1 MSKFVSSLITSL
13 VFVCVASTAQA
24 NIVLAST
31 LISVIEVAPGDTC
44 MGASKRVR
52 HPLTYEQ
59 CLDMFEAAGREP
71 LAKIENGRLVSVH
84 WQLYP
89 RDTIFIHRVAGVVK
103 ATLLPYKK
111 EQGK

>member
-1 MSKFVSSLITSL
+1 MSKFVSTVTALL
-13 VFVCVASTAQA
+13 FVFVASAAQA
-24 NIVLAST
+24 DVVLAPT

-44 MGASKRVR
+44 MGASKRVG
-52 HPLTYEQ
+52 HPLKYEQ
-59 CLDMFEAAGREP
+59 CLDMFEVAGREP

-89 RDTIFIHRVAGVVK
+89 RDTIFIRRVAGVVT

-111 EQGK
+111 E